1 MDNKIQEPSKKIVES
16 TEEKDSPE
24 YPDFM
29 ETAERVPYEQQNE
42 VAEYKRAISDSKV
55 PENLVEATGEEVTV
69 FHLGKRLVPML
80 KMRLDNGAPIYI
92 PRNEVGAN
100 YRHMPSLIGKKMKIS
115 VTTFDQTDYVDDNN
129 QTEYVAIGSI
139 RQAEFIIGGVLY
151 SQYKEAE
158 SNDDNSFT
166 DEKRI
171 GQVSVVIDTPDLQML
186 FINYQGMQIPM
197 YAKQFTYM
205 SYTQPLSDLV
215 HIGDMIR
222 FKISEIKR
230 IKYEDM
236 KDVQEDKNSNRQT
249 PSGLMY
255 LIRTTSLPFRENPN
269 DRVKRLE
276 KSHSAF
282 LAHIVRYNPI
292 KGILVQIAPG
302 WWIKGILPT
311 RTNFKPSINDELA
324 HTPVSV
330 RIESLDYEKMFG
342 RCNIISFPQGVARSP
357 HQKF

>member
-1 MDNKIQEPSKKIVES
+1 MDNKIQDPSTDIVDS
-16 TEEKDSPE
+16 TQEKDSPV

-42 VAEYKRAISDSKV
+42 VAEYKRAISDNKV

-115 VTTFDQTDYVDDNN
+115 VTTF
-129 QTEYVAIGSI
+129 EYVAIGSI

-151 SQYKEAE
+151 SQYKDAE
-158 SNDDNSFT
+158 SKNDNSFT

-197 YAKQFTYM
+197 YARQFTYM

-236 KDVQEDKNSNRQT
+236 QDVKEDKAADRQT
-249 PSGLMY
+249 PAGLMY
-255 LIRTTSLPFRENPN
+255 LIRTTSLPFRESPN
-269 DRVKRLE
+269 DRVRRLE

-302 WWIKGILPT
+302 WWIKGVLPV

-330 RIESLDYEKMFG
+330 RIESLDYDRMFG